1 MGRKRKASRLDYA
14 QFLFS
19 SQVNFTLTYLA
30 DHNDKFS
37 HDAMNRYLL
46 KTKLTPSLLWEHVK
60 PEVIPS
66 SNGYLIFDDKVLDKQ
81 DSTSIELTRWQ
92 YSGNE
97 GKVIRGIGI
106 VTCIYYNPDI
116 DQFWAIDY
124 RIYAPEHDGKTKIT
138 HARDMLHAAIKN
150 KKIAFKTVLMDSWY
164 ATTKFMLT
172 IDSLGKTFYCPIKSN
187 RLISHADRNYE
198 YIPVKKF
205 KLSTKELLEG
215 ASIHLNKLP
224 KNKHLQLFCIT
235 VNTHRSDYIIT
246 NGIAQKSSQAVQKEY
261 GFRCIIEQLHRETKQ
276 LTGIEKCQC
285 RSQRIQRNHIACS
298 FLVWAR
304 MKSLASRTGKTI
316 YKVKENLMTSYLVEQ
331 LKCPT
336 MNFNFA

>member
-46 KTKLTPSLLWEHVK
+46 KTKLTPSLLWEHIK
-60 PEVIPS
+60 PDVIPS
-66 SNGYLIFDDKVLDKQ
+66 PNGYLIFDDEVINKE
-81 DSTSIELTRWQ
+81 DSKSIELTRWQ

-106 VTCIYYNPDI
+106 VTCVYYNPDI

-124 RIYAPEHDGKTKIT
+124 RIYAPAHDGKTKIT
-138 HARDMLHAAIKN
+138 HARDMLLEAVKN
-150 KKIAFKTVLMDSWY
+150 KKIHFKTVLMDSWY
-164 ATTKFMLT
+164 ATTKFMIT
-172 IDSLGKTFYCPIKSN
+172 IESLGKLFYCPIKSN
-187 RLISHADRNYE
+187 RLINRADRKHE

-205 KLSTKELLEG
+205 NLSKKDLIEG
-215 ASIHLNKLP
+215 LSIHLNKFSNK
-224 KNKHLQLFCIT
+224 KNLQLFCIT

-246 NGIAQKSSQAVQKEY
+246 NDIAQQSSQAVQKVY
-261 GFRCIIEQLHRETKQ
+261 GLRCIIEQLHRETKQ

-285 RSQRIQRNHIACS
+285 RLQRIQRNHIACS

-304 MKSLASRTGKTI
+304 MKSFAAKTGKTI
-316 YKVKENLMTSYLVEQ
+316 YKVKENLMTNYLVEQ
-331 LKCPT
+331 LKAPT
-336 MNFNFA
+336 INLNFA